1 MNKTALTITIALTA
15 FLLIIVA
22 AVFFGVKTTQP
33 ATAAVQPTAEITD
46 VPASTQAIDEQVQRA
61 IQERDAAY
69 QDLINQANARL
80 DALQKENQVLQAQLS
95 SVQNPLPQDSTPTS
109 ISPETA
115 AQVAANW
122 VGDSQIFS
130 VESVTI
136 RNAPVYKV
144 TFSSGVIVYVSPDG
158 QVVGSQMPLMNVSN
172 TNNVQRRG
180 GGGGE
185 SEGHEGGDD

>member
-15 FLLIIVA
+15 FILIIVA

-33 ATAAVQPTAEITD
+33 ATAAIQPTADITD
-46 VPASTQAIDEQVQRA
+46 VPVSTEAIDEQVQRA

-80 DALQKENQVLQAQLS
+80 DALQRENLALQAQLS
-95 SVQNPLPQDSTPTS
+95 SVQNNLVQDNTQTG

-122 VGDSQIFS
+122 VGDSQIYS

-136 RNAPVYKV
+136 RNTPVYKV
-144 TFSSGVIVYVSPDG
+144 TFSSGVIVYISTDG
-158 QVVGSQMPLMNVSN
+158 QVVGSQMPLMNASS

-180 GGGGE
+180 GGE
-185 SEGHEGGDD
+185 SEGHEGDDD